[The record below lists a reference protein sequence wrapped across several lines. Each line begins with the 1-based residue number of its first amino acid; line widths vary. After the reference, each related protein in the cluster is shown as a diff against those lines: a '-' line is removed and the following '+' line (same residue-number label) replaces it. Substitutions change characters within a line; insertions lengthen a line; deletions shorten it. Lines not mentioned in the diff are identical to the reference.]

1 MECLTYVLAHE
12 QLGADRSKLASEDGD
27 LFGGNV
33 VNVDEQNLAVLAAV
47 LLQSVPLLDLLS
59 LCLLCARF
67 LWHLPDLI
75 Q

>member
-1 MECLTYVLAHE
+1 MS
-12 QLGADRSKLASEDGD
+12 ADRSKLASEDGD

-59 LCLLCARF
+59 LCLLHARF
-67 LWHLPDLI
+67 LWHFPDLI